1 MGSSPAT
8 GPTPNQGYEAE
19 ALQQLGVAIKQLEG
33 MVPKLGATSDAGAA
47 VLKALQNLA
56 KFVPPGTVTPA
67 GERNT
72 LEKTMLN
79 NQRNSMLLQQIR
91 AAQAAQAAQGAGGAP
106 PGGAPAA
113 PQPGM

>member
-47 VLKALQNLA
+47 VLKALQQLA
-56 KFVPPGTVTPA
+56 KFVPPGAVTPA
-67 GERNT
+67 GERNA

-91 AAQAAQAAQGAGGAP
+91 AAQAQQAAGGAP